1 MLWLKSFHLFFMVAW
16 FAGLF
21 YLPRIF
27 VNHAMIEDRATSEQ
41 FKLME
46 RKLYKFITPW
56 MILNIAFGIWMLV
69 DYAWTAY
76 SSMGWLHLKLVL
88 IAGLVGYHFWCGQ
101 IVKQFAEDNNSRS
114 HTWYRWF
121 NEIPVIF
128 LLAIVLLAGLK
139 PF

>member
-1 MLWLKSFHLFFMVAW
+1 MVAW

-69 DYAWTAY
+69 DYAWAAY

>member
-1 MLWLKSFHLFFMVAW
+1 MLWLKSLHLFFMVAW

-27 VNHAMIEDRATSEQ
+27 VNHAMIDDQATSEQ

-46 RKLYKFITPW
+46 RKLYRFITPW
-56 MILNIAFGIWMLV
+56 MILTIVFGIWMLV
-69 DYAWTAY
+69 DYAWAAY
-76 SSMGWLHLKLVL
+76 SSMGWLHVKLVL
-88 IAGLVGYHFWCGQ
+88 IAGLVGYHFWCGH
-101 IVKQFAEDNNSRS
+101 IVKQFAGDTNSRS
-114 HTWYRWF
+114 HVWYRWF
-121 NEIPVIF
+121 NEIPVFF

>member
-1 MLWLKSFHLFFMVAW
+1 MLWVKSLHLFFMVAW

-27 VNHAMIEDRATSEQ
+27 VNHAMVEDKATSEQ
-41 FKLME
+41 FKIME

-56 MILNIAFGIWMLV
+56 MILTLAFGIWMLY
-69 DYAWTAY
+69 DYAWAAFG
-76 SSMGWLHLKLVL
+76 SQLWLQIKLVL
-88 IAGLVGYHFWCGQ
+88 IVGLVGYHHWCGR
-101 IVKQFAEDNNSRS
+101 IVKIFAEDRNTKN
-114 HTWYRWF
+114 HVWYRWF
-121 NEIPVIF
+121 NEIPVVS

>member
-1 MLWLKSFHLFFMVAW
+1 MVAW